1 MAASDD
7 VKDVTF
13 EIERRDPGNGD
24 EPYWDEFV
32 VECRRMDRVLD
43 GLEQIRQYE
52 DGSLAYRKSCAH
64 GVCGSDAMNINGQN
78 RLACQTLLD
87 DLGFPDRLTI
97 RPLPAMETVKDLVVD
112 MEAFERKNKS
122 VSPYQINDETPPEHE
137 RLQSPEEQKLIEE
150 STTCIQCGAC
160 TSSCPSSWNNPD
172 YVGPAAMLKAY
183 RYTFDTRDDG
193 ADERLDALDV
203 SDGLWRCHTIF
214 NCVEAC
220 PKDINL
226 TWHISELKKAVT
238 EREI

>member
-1 MAASDD
+1 MPDQ
-7 VKDVTF
+7 KTITF
-13 EIERRDPGNGD
+13 EIERQDPDNGN
-24 EPYWDEFV
+24 ESYWDSFE
-32 VECRRMDRVLD
+32 VECEPMDRVLD
-43 GLEQIRQYE
+43 ALMTIRGDK
-52 DGSLAYRKSCAH
+52 DGTLAYRKSCAH

-87 DLGFPDRLTI
+87 DLGFPNKVTI
-97 RPLPAMETVKDLVVD
+97 RPLPAMDTVKDLVVD
-112 MEAFERKNKS
+112 MESFEQKTKQ
-122 VSPYQINDETPPEHE
+122 VEPYQITDQKMPNKE
-137 RLQSPEEQKLIEE
+137 RKQSQEEQKLIEE

-172 YVGPAAMLKAY
+172 YIGPAAMLKAY

-203 SDGLWRCHTIF
+203 DDGLWRCHTIF

-226 TWHISELKKAVT
+226 TWHISELKKAVAD
-238 EREI
+238 REV

>member
-1 MAASDD
+1 MADS
-7 VKDVTF
+7 KDVTF
-13 EIERRDPGNGD
+13 RIERYNPEQGGESYWEEFEVES
-24 EPYWDEFV
+24 EP
-32 VECRRMDRVLD
+32 MDRVLD
-43 GLEQIRQYE
+43 GLEEIRHYQ

-87 DLGFPDRLTI
+87 DLGFPDQLTI
-97 RPLPAMETVKDLVVD
+97 RPLPAMDTINDLVVD
-112 MEAFERKNKS
+112 MESFEEKNRS
-122 VSPYQINDETPPEHE
+122 VSPFMINSSSMPERE
-137 RLQSPEEQKLIEE
+137 RRQTREEQELIEE

-172 YVGPAAMLKAY
+172 YLGPAAILKAF
-183 RYTFDTRDDG
+183 RYTFDSRDEG
-193 ADERLDALDV
+193 ADVRLDAVDV

-226 TWHISELKKAVT
+226 TWHISELKKAVSD
-238 EREI
+238 REL

>member
-1 MAASDD
+1 MAET
-7 VKDVTF
+7 KEITF
-13 EIERRDPGNGD
+13 RIERQDPENGN
-24 EPYWDEFV
+24 EPYWDEFMV
-32 VECRRMDRVLD
+32 DAKRMDSVLD
-43 GLEQIRQYE
+43 CLEEIRGHQ

-87 DLGFPDRLTI
+87 DLGFPNQVSV
-97 RPLPAMETVKDLVVD
+97 RPLPAMDTIKDLVVNQD
-112 MEAFERKNKS
+112 RFFKKNRSIKPYMINESQMPERERKQN
-122 VSPYQINDETPPEHE
+122 
-137 RLQSPEEQKLIEE
+137 PEEQKVIEE

-172 YVGPAAMLKAY
+172 YIGPAALLKAF
-183 RYTFDTRDDG
+183 RYTFDTRDEGTDQ
-193 ADERLDALDV
+193 RLDAVDV
-203 SDGLWRCHTIF
+203 PAGLWRCHTIF

-226 TWHISELKKAVT
+226 TWHISELKKAAT

>member
-1 MAASDD
+1 MPE
-7 VKDVTF
+7 KKMITF
-13 EIERRDPGNGD
+13 EIERQDPDNGQ
-24 EPYWDEFV
+24 EPYWDSFE
-32 VECRRMDRVLD
+32 VECEPMDRVLD
-43 GLEQIRQYE
+43 ALRSIRGKQ

-87 DLGFPDRLTI
+87 DLGFPNTVTI
-97 RPLPAMETVKDLVVD
+97 RPLPAMDTVKDLVVN
-112 MEAFERKNKS
+112 MESFEQKNKQ
-122 VSPYQINDETPPEHE
+122 VKPYQIKKEQKMPNKE
-137 RLQSPEEQKLIEE
+137 RQQSQEEQKLIEE

-172 YVGPAAMLKAY
+172 YIGPAAMLKAY

-203 SDGLWRCHTIF
+203 DDGLWRCHTIF

-226 TWHISELKKAVT
+226 TWHISELKKAVAD
-238 EREI
+238 REI

>member
-1 MAASDD
+1 MPET
-7 VKDVTF
+7 KEITF
-13 EIERRDPGNGD
+13 EIERQNPDNGN
-24 EPYWDEFV
+24 ESYWDSFE
-32 VECRRMDRVLD
+32 VECEPMDRVLD
-43 GLEQIRQYE
+43 ALQKIRGE
-52 DGSLAYRKSCAH
+52 KDGSLAYRKSCAH

-87 DLGFPDRLTI
+87 DLGFPNKVTI
-97 RPLPAMETVKDLVVD
+97 RALPAMETVKDLVVD
-112 MEAFERKNKS
+112 MERFEEKNKQ
-122 VSPYQINDETPPEHE
+122 VEPYQINDSKMPNKE
-137 RLQSPEEQKLIEE
+137 RKQSPEEQELIEE

-172 YVGPAAMLKAY
+172 YIGPAAMLKAY

-203 SDGLWRCHTIF
+203 DDGIWRCHTIF

-238 EREI
+238 DREV